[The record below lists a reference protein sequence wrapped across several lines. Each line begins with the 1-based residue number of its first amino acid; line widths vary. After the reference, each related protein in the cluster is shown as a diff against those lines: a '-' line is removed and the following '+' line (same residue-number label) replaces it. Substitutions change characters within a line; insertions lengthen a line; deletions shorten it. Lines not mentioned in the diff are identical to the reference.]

1 MFFYLKLRGEKF
13 WGNEEMFV
21 LLKVLRTVDS
31 LSSPLP
37 PLSPPSTHLV
47 GEAEAE
53 QEVEEV
59 EPALEDEIKVVLLCF
74 VARLDFQ
81 QGD

>member
-1 MFFYLKLRGEKF
+1 MFFYLKLRGEKCG
-13 WGNEEMFV
+13 GNEEMFV

-31 LSSPLP
+31 LSPPSLP
-37 PLSPPSTHLV
+37 PLTHLV

-59 EPALEDEIKVVLLCF
+59 EPALEDEIKVVLLGF

-81 QGD
+81 EGN

>member
-31 LSSPLP
+31 LSSP
-37 PLSPPSTHLV
+37 PLSPPPTHLV

-59 EPALEDEIKVVLLCF
+59 EPALEDEIKVVLLGF

-81 QGD
+81 QGN